1 MQVMERKKLRME
13 DHQHIPRIAAMPL
26 IFLTDISAVEAGN
39 PYPLVI

>member
-26 IFLTDISAVEAGN
+26 IDISAVEAGT
-39 PYPLVI
+39 P